1 LQEVKQDKQS
11 NLPGEDWRDAVQVVW
26 TLVLTVAGEKDV
38 VNDGKIKKMRGEP
51 ARAVVE
57 YRWMVVDC
65 WLRERD

>member
-1 LQEVKQDKQS
+1 M
-11 NLPGEDWRDAVQVVW
+11 W
-26 TLVLTVAGEKDV
+26 TLVLMVAGEKEAVD
-38 VNDGKIKKMRGEP
+38 DGKIKKMRGEP